1 MDSQQARATK
11 KQQQLLEFVTNFI
24 SDNNYGPSYRE
35 IMKALDYK
43 SVSTVAVHVEGL
55 IAKGFLRRADNSP
68 RSLEVI
74 TRASSNQT
82 TNIAHIQTVEDVFT
96 QKITELYKKSDE
108 NIETQDN
115 IEVLLQALDLLGH
128 QALASRL
135 RRPGQDPR

>member
-68 RSLEVI
+68 RSLEVV
-74 TRASSNQT
+74 TRVSGHQT

-115 IEVLLQALDLLGH
+115 IEVLLQALDLLGY
-128 QALASRL
+128 QTLASSL
-135 RRPGQDPR
+135 RRHE

>member
-1 MDSQQARATK
+1 MDSQQVRATK
-11 KQQQLLEFVTNFI
+11 KQQQLLEFVTKFI
-24 SDNNYGPSYRE
+24 SDNNYSPSYRE

-55 IAKGFLRRADNSP
+55 IAKGFLRRVDNSP
-68 RSLEVI
+68 RSLEVT

-82 TNIAHIQTVEDVFT
+82 TNIAHIQTVEDVFI

-115 IEVLLQALDLLGH
+115 IEVLLQALDLLGY
-128 QALASRL
+128 QTLASSLHRHE
-135 RRPGQDPR
+135 

>member
-1 MDSQQARATK
+1 MDSQQVRATK
-11 KQQQLLEFVTNFI
+11 KQQQLLEFVTKFI
-24 SDNNYGPSYRE
+24 SDNNYSPSYRE

-55 IAKGFLRRADNSP
+55 IAKGFLRRVDNSP
-68 RSLEVI
+68 RSLEVT

-115 IEVLLQALDLLGH
+115 IEVLLQALDLLGY
-128 QALASRL
+128 QTLASSL
-135 RRPGQDPR
+135 RRHE